1 MGRPVVLWQRSG
13 VLLRRV
19 AYKETEASSGPRLE
33 PAAAQGPYRIR
44 TVSCAVQRTVPPAG
58 RHAQP
63 AQPHHPGGN
72 QHSRGHNIRGVKDGP
87 AGRTGAG
94 LLKPA
99 AQPAVQAQL
108 TDTHGEQADQ
118 RHRLG
123 PSRNMPVPNWPR
135 RSALL
140 RTRRLPS
147 RGTWAA
153 GLRHRLP
160 ASRHSRSSGRAGCD
174 QENTGRQREGA
185 QESAAIKVH
194 PAPSLSA
201 V

>member
-1 MGRPVVLWQRSG
+1 MAAVRRLAAESRLQRQRH
-13 VLLRRV
+13 RRCR
-19 AYKETEASSGPRLE
+19 AWNQPRLRVHSGS
-33 PAAAQGPYRIR
+33 AQCRALFNGQCRR
-44 TVSCAVQRTVPPAG
+44 LAG
-58 RHAQP
+58 MPQP